1 MEVKPRNPR
10 THPISFDEVLE
21 HHTPYVI
28 SVAGTY
34 AHGDQTLFQDLYN
47 VGLEGLWYAF
57 NPENKKWDRK
67 RRFSTYAY
75 DWVMQRILLCK
86 AKQPLIHI
94 PIRKLQRDWKAKK
107 QRHLFLSLD
116 FELEDKDNQPAT
128 LHSVLADESDSPS
141 QSLEQKEQQEL
152 YDRAFSKLNPA
163 EKQVING
170 RMAGMTLDELSMK
183 LNPSYKGKVQYKK
196 VKNVTRERVRQIEEA
211 ALNKLRKWCRPSIQ
225 ERLMLS

>member
-1 MEVKPRNPR
+1 
-10 THPISFDEVLE
+10 
-21 HHTPYVI
+21 
-28 SVAGTY
+28 
-34 AHGDQTLFQDLYN
+34 
-47 VGLEGLWYAF
+47 
-57 NPENKKWDRK
+57 
-67 RRFSTYAY
+67 
-75 DWVMQRILLCK
+75 
-86 AKQPLIHI
+86 
-94 PIRKLQRDWKAKK
+94 
-107 QRHLFLSLD
+107 LD